1 MEDSIKLGFY
11 ADGKKNGEAM
21 CLFEDEDSTLAALR
35 DRQGQNID
43 TRYIELF

>member
-1 MEDSIKLGFY
+1 
-11 ADGKKNGEAM
+11 M

-43 TRYIELF
+43 TRYIELFQVPYSEWQAFNSTPGVP